1 MISSLLSKEN
11 KPKNILRK
19 FILPSM
25 VAPTCIRPISRGV
38 NEELRESKNDELLLA
53 VDKQPIS

>member
-1 MISSLLSKEN
+1 MISSLLSKRPTN
-11 KPKNILRK
+11 LLKQM
-19 FILPSM
+19 ILPSM
-25 VAPTCIRPISRGV
+25 VAPTYMRPISRGV